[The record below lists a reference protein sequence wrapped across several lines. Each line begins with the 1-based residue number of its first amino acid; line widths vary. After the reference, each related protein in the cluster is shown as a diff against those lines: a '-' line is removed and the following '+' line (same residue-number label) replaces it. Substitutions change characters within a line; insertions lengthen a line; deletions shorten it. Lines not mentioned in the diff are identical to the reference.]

1 MRHSLGRLSNEEGDV
16 NKNGKKSIGFD
27 WQNKTLHVHH
37 DFLYISLP
45 SLHDYN
51 VKVISRFVE
60 DASTRQRLLF
70 LSLNFY
76 RTTKVSLRQ
85 PSMRMVC
92 RPSEKNVSRPRPLHF
107 LEAASLFY
115 YLLLVT
121 FVRIKTNRRKDCY
134 PFCSVWHERRYET
147 KKKITRAFRQAKS

>member
-60 DASTRQRLLF
+60 DVSTRQRLLF
-70 LSLNFY
+70 LSLKFY
-76 RTTKVSLRQ
+76 RTTKVPLRQ
-85 PSMRMVC
+85 PSVCMVC
-92 RPSEKNVSRPRPLHF
+92 RPSKKKRFSFPP
-107 LEAASLFY
+107 ASLFGSRLSF
-115 YLLLVT
+115 LL
-121 FVRIKTNRRKDCY
+121 FVISNVCTNKNQ
-134 PFCSVWHERRYET
+134 
-147 KKKITRAFRQAKS
+147 QAKGLLPVLQCVAQKEIRDKEENHESFQAG